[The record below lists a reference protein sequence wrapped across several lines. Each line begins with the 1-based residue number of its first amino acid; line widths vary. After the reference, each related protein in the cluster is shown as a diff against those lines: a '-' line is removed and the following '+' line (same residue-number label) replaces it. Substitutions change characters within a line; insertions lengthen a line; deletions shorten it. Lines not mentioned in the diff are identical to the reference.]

1 MTRRLGALLGYFAS
15 SLLIASLSAQVS
27 APAKVDVRDEGTS
40 QGRVGAINF
49 TGAPVTA
56 TVSGDVATVN
66 ITAGGGSS
74 ATEAVL
80 CCLTDGLARF
90 TITDG
95 TVTSSSKVM
104 ITIRRPDVEDVD
116 DHGWLFIA
124 NVVKVGTGSF
134 DVLIQVLGQGGDE
147 LLADPPAGSF
157 SLYYMVS

>member
-27 APAKVDVRDEGTS
+27 APAKVDVRDEGTT

-56 TVSGDVATVN
+56 TVSGDVATVT
-66 ITAGGGSS
+66 ITGGGG
-74 ATEAVL
+74 AAAEAVL
-80 CCLTDGLARF
+80 CCLTDGLSRF

-104 ITIRRPDVEDVD
+104 ITIRRPDVEDVA

-134 DVLIQVLGQGGDE
+134 DVLIQVLGQGGEE
-147 LLADPPAGSF
+147 LIADPPTGSF
-157 SLYYMVS
+157 SIYYMVS